1 MNGDL
6 SPREK
11 AKDLA
16 SKKSAEDRISP
27 RSDAS
32 SHGSSTSTKHR
43 DVRCLF
49 FSFFFT
55 LSLFLLLLITFVAG
69 GNNYRL
75 KKIQQG
81 NSCCHFMC

>member
-16 SKKSAEDRISP
+16 SKKSADDRISP

-49 FSFFFT
+49 FSFFFS
-55 LSLFLLLLITFVAG
+55 LSFTVDYF
-69 GNNYRL
+69 
-75 KKIQQG
+75 
-81 NSCCHFMC
+81 CCWGAIIID

>member
-16 SKKSAEDRISP
+16 SKKSADDRISP

-43 DVRCLF
+43 DVRCLLFPF
-49 FSFFFT
+49 FLS
-55 LSLFLLLLITFVAG
+55 LSLFLLITFVAG

-81 NSCCHFMC
+81 NSCCHFTC